1 MAAKA
6 NILIDQGADFSTSL
20 TVTGDDGTP
29 TNLTGFTASG
39 QIRKHYTSSTATE
52 LDIEF
57 ATDRSTGVVT
67 INLSR
72 SVNEMMEAGRYVYDV
87 EITSSANNRSRLV
100 EGLATITPQ
109 VTR

>member
-6 NILIDQGADFSTSL
+6 NILIDQGSDYSTSL
-20 TVTGDDGTP
+20 TVTGDDGTA
-29 TNLTGFTASG
+29 TDLTGFTGSG
-39 QIRKHYTSSTATE
+39 QIRKHYTS
-52 LDIEF
+52 
-57 ATDRSTGVVT
+57 DRSTGVVT
-67 INLSR
+67 IALGR
-72 SVNEMMEAGRYVYDV
+72 TANEALDAGRYVYDV